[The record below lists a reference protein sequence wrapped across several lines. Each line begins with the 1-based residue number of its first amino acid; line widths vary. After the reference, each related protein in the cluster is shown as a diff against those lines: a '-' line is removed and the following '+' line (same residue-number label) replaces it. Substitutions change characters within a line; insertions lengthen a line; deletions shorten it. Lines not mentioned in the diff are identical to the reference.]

1 MAGPSLQVGTI
12 VELTTRTLEE
22 AVDGAMLFLPEG
34 KLRQNAL
41 ISVEDPLFGRDVPLQ
56 ALRVKIDRRLGL
68 WLLGQHESAAPTWLE
83 RVLPRRVLVQARLPE
98 ERKADLLAHLQTA
111 QTERRRTLVELHG
124 PVGVGKKFVAEGL
137 CAELGVPL
145 YVADCRAMLLSPS
158 GPATIDREQLP
169 ARLAEVRREALLA
182 GAVPYLDHYDAILV
196 KHDPSARASGDHES
210 REVQSSPTFKMPPE
224 LTAFLRE
231 LPLVFLGIEERY
243 EALAEAGEV
252 VRVHV
257 PFPSP
262 AQRAAIWQQTFEH
275 LHATVDP
282 EVDWTEIG
290 RKLALDAARIQSA
303 ARSAVSTAAL
313 RSHGAPAVVTRGDLI
328 EASRH
333 QLQHDLKSLAV
344 RVDKTY
350 RWEDLVISVDG
361 YHSLIEMISYA
372 KNAERVYDEWG
383 FGGKHSVAGGISALF
398 SGPPGTGKTMCA
410 GVIARELDMELFRV
424 DLSRVVSKW
433 IGETEKN
440 LARVFDE
447 AQRSNA
453 VVLFDEADSLFAK
466 RTEVKS
472 SVDRY
477 ANLEVNFL
485 LHRMETF
492 NGITVLT
499 TNFEDTIDS
508 AFKRRLTFRIR
519 FEKPD
524 AEARAALWEKM
535 FPPTAQLGDDVDF
548 GELGRRFEVSG
559 GNIRNAAIRAAFLAA
574 NEEHIIDQDTL
585 VRATLREAREMGV
598 LIAEPRPP
606 SIFDDPDAEP
616 ATGDEPTTTPPRD
629 PQKPSPR
636 LVPITHRRK

>member
-1 MAGPSLQVGTI
+1 MEGP
-12 VELTTRTLEE
+12 
-22 AVDGAMLFLPEG
+22 P
-34 KLRQNAL
+34 
-41 ISVEDPLFGRDVPLQ
+41 
-56 ALRVKIDRRLGL
+56 
-68 WLLGQHESAAPTWLE
+68 
-83 RVLPRRVLVQARLPE
+83 
-98 ERKADLLAHLQTA
+98 
-111 QTERRRTLVELHG
+111 
-124 PVGVGKKFVAEGL
+124 GVGKKFVAEGL
-137 CAELGVPL
+137 CAELGQEL
-145 YVADCRAMLLSPS
+145 YVADCRAMLL
-158 GPATIDREQLP
+158 GPHGIDREILP
-169 ARLAEVRREALLA
+169 ARLAELRREALLV
-182 GAVPYLDHYDAILV
+182 GAAPYLDHYDAILT
-196 KHDPSARASGDHES
+196 KHDPAARAAHDNES
-210 REVQSSPTFKMPPE
+210 REVQASPTFKMPPE
-224 LTAFLRE
+224 LTSFVAE
-231 LPLVFLGIEERY
+231 LPLCFFGIEERY
-243 EALAEAGEV
+243 EALAEAGPV

-275 LHATVDP
+275 LHAAVD
-282 EVDWTEIG
+282 ESDVDWVEIG
-290 RKLALDAARIQSA
+290 RKLALDAARIQAA
-303 ARSAVSTAAL
+303 ARSALSAATV
-313 RSHGAPAVVTRGDLI
+313 RAHGAVPKVTRADLM

-361 YHSLIEMISYA
+361 YHALIEMISYA
-372 KNAERVYDEWG
+372 KNAERVYEDWG
-383 FGGKHSVAGGISALF
+383 FGAKHSVAGGISALF

-485 LHRMETF
+485 LQRMETF

-524 AEARAALWEKM
+524 ADARAALWEKM
-535 FPPTAQLGDDVDF
+535 FPPTAQLAGDVDF
-548 GELGRRFEVSG
+548 AELGRRFEVSG

-574 NEEHIIDQDTL
+574 NEDHGIDMETL

-598 LIAEPRPP
+598 LIADERPPAP
-606 SIFDDPDAEP
+606 SIFDDAPAGEAPAGDA
-616 ATGDEPTTTPPRD
+616 AATTTPPPKD
-629 PQKPSPR
+629 PSSPPPR
-636 LVPITHRRK
+636 LVPITRRRK